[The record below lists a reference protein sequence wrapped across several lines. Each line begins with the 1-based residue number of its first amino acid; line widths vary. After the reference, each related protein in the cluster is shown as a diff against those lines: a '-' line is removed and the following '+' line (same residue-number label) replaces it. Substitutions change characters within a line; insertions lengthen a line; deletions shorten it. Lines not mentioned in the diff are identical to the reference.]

1 MIMDFDRRIGR
12 VIRER
17 RIAAGITQQELAAS
31 IGVTFQQLQKYEK
44 AANRISASKL
54 DAIASA
60 LGTTGAELMRLA
72 AGDAVPE
79 EAAPLARLHMQIARH
94 AAALPDEQARGV
106 LTLLKAMRGAVP
118 AEAPA

>member
-17 RIAAGITQQELAAS
+17 RIAAGISQQALASS

-72 AGDAVPE
+72 AGDAVPA

-94 AAALPDEQARGV
+94 AAALPDDQARSV
-106 LTLLKAMRGAVP
+106 LTLLKAMRGTVP